1 MGSRK
6 IRAIV
11 VAAVL
16 LLAATLTDA
25 KTEGKVNANALS
37 MNVVGGYLIVVQAS
51 IGDRHTL
58 NFLLDT
64 GATTSAIDRS
74 LAERLNLPTRG
85 SRMVSFD
92 KTLQV
97 QWCILPELVFGPE
110 RATNLKVVVQDLR
123 YLRASG
129 VAVDGVIGWDLLRR
143 HSFRLDFANKR
154 VVFGAVAITKG
165 HSVPFRESS
174 LFLTVPIDL
183 DGRELWMI
191 ADTGMQGAMFYE
203 TQLEATPYR
212 WQASISGRTVGG
224 NVESQIALVSRFRIA
239 AQDLDRQVYVVH
251 PPNSPLLEGIAGYLG
266 ITSLNAEQVT
276 IDLDRGILSWQ

>member
-276 IDLDRGILSWQ
+276 FDLDSGILSWQ